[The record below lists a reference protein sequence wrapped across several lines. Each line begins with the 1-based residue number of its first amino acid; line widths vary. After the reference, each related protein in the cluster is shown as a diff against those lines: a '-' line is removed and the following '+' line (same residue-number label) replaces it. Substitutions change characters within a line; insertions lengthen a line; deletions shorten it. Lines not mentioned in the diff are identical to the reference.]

1 MTTPMNRYWPSLFA
15 WLALGAA
22 PIDAA
27 PLAGG
32 FKHSGWYQFEV
43 VVMID
48 TRAETLES
56 ETWPL
61 LPTVGYPARWRW
73 LQDENTRMALAAAHP
88 DAVVASSP
96 SGHMTVR
103 LPAPP
108 PRRWEASP
116 DLLTEGDM
124 RLIDELIKISQGTET
139 SSLAPTETTAQDAS
153 DEPAVLT
160 PGPLLPFEDI
170 APPEAETPSLLALD
184 SLGMAEAAPQTDSP
198 AVNIPFARPVE
209 AVTLK
214 PVIVTVRPIP
224 TPAPFVQLPL
234 DQLEAG
240 LTRYRR
246 NSEDEVVASV
256 SWLQGPDSETLPILL
271 ETDSDTGYPPLQGFI
286 QLIPRNNSWRMGINF
301 WANTDAR
308 YLPEIFEMSGPP
320 PSPQR
325 ITFLEPEIAVNV
337 DMDGETESSSD
348 ANAVALEEQAFTWRE
363 IMTQATTP
371 APAPS
376 SDPFDERSAPPTRPE
391 WPWRHLIQVADT
403 IPLTE
408 NRLRY
413 YDHPVIKVLAVW
425 RELSWYEL
433 FYRGKILLDAS
444 PVAPVSAESAIHTL
458 PAISGAPA
466 PQD

>member
-1 MTTPMNRYWPSLFA
+1 MTATMSRCWPSLIV
-15 WLALGAA
+15 WLALGAT
-22 PIDAA
+22 PLHGA

-43 VVMID
+43 VVMMD

-73 LQDENTRMALAAAHP
+73 LQDESTRMALAAAHP

-96 SGHMTVR
+96 SGHLTVR

-108 PRRWEASP
+108 PPNWEAPS

-124 RLIDELIKISQGTET
+124 SLIEELIEISQGTDT
-139 SSLAPTETTAQDAS
+139 SSLRPTETEPEDAP
-153 DEPAVLT
+153 DEAAALAPA
-160 PGPLLPFEDI
+160 PLLPFEDI
-170 APPEAETPSLLALD
+170 APSEAETSSLLALE
-184 SLGMAEAAPQTDSP
+184 SLGIAGPAPQADSP

-209 AVTLK
+209 ALTLK
-214 PVIVTVRPIP
+214 PVTVTAHPIP
-224 TPAPFVQLPL
+224 TPASFVQLPL
-234 DQLEAG
+234 DQLAAG
-240 LTRYRR
+240 LRRYRQS
-246 NSEDEVVASV
+246 SEDEVIASV

-271 ETDSDTGYPPLQGFI
+271 ETDSDTGYPLVQGFI
-286 QLIPRNNSWRMGINF
+286 QLIPRDNHWRLGLNF
-301 WANTDAR
+301 WANTDGR
-308 YLPEIFEMSGPP
+308 YLPEIFAMPGPP

-325 ITFLEPEIAVNV
+325 ITFLEPEIAVNF
-337 DMDGETESSSD
+337 DMGGETASSFD
-348 ANAVALEEQAFTWRE
+348 ANAVALTEQEFTWRE
-363 IMTQATTP
+363 II
-371 APAPS
+371 APASASAPARAS
-376 SDPFDERSAPPTRPE
+376 NPFDTVSAPSARPE

-413 YDHPVIKVLAVW
+413 YDHPVIKVLAIW
-425 RELSWYEL
+425 RELTWYEL

-444 PVAPVSAESAIHTL
+444 SITPVSAESAGNIA
-458 PAISGAPA
+458 PAIPSAPA
-466 PQD
+466 PQG

>member
-1 MTTPMNRYWPSLFA
+1 MTTPMSRCWPSLMA
-15 WLALGAA
+15 WLALCAT
-22 PIDAA
+22 PLHAA

-73 LQDENTRMALAAAHP
+73 LQDESTRMALAAAHP

-96 SGHMTVR
+96 SGHLTVR

-108 PRRWEASP
+108 PPRWEAPS

-124 RLIDELIKISQGTET
+124 SLIDQLIEISQGTDTASLRLRET
-139 SSLAPTETTAQDAS
+139 AAEDAPN
-153 DEPAVLT
+153 EPAVLT

-170 APPEAETPSLLALD
+170 APPEAETTSLLALE
-184 SLGMAEAAPQTDSP
+184 SLGMAGPAPQPDSP
-198 AVNIPFARPVE
+198 SINIPFARPAE

-214 PVIVTVRPIP
+214 PVSVTVRPIP

-234 DQLEAG
+234 NQLAAG

-246 NSEDEVVASV
+246 SSEDEVVASA
-256 SWLQGPDSETLPILL
+256 SWLQGPDSNTLPILL
-271 ETDSDTGYPPLQGFI
+271 ETDSDTGYPSLQGFI
-286 QLIPRNNSWRMGINF
+286 QLVPRDNSWRMGLNF
-301 WANTDAR
+301 WANTDGR
-308 YLPEIFEMSGPP
+308 YLPEIFEMPEPP
-320 PSPQR
+320 SSPQR
-325 ITFLEPEIAVNV
+325 ITFLEPEIAVNLG
-337 DMDGETESSSD
+337 MGGETDS
-348 ANAVALEEQAFTWRE
+348 
-363 IMTQATTP
+363 
-371 APAPS
+371 PS
-376 SDPFDERSAPPTRPE
+376 DERGAPPARPE
-391 WPWRHLIQVADT
+391 WPWRHLIRVADT

-413 YDHPVIKVLAVW
+413 YDHPVIKVLAIW

-433 FYRGKILLDAS
+433 FYRGKILLDSS
-444 PVAPVSAESAIHTL
+444 PVAPVSAESATHAL
-458 PAISGAPA
+458 PPLPSAPA
-466 PQD
+466 PQG

>member
-1 MTTPMNRYWPSLFA
+1 MTTPMSRCWPSLMA
-15 WLALGAA
+15 WLALCAT
-22 PIDAA
+22 PLHAA

-73 LQDENTRMALAAAHP
+73 LQDESTRMALAAAHP

-96 SGHMTVR
+96 SGHLTVR

-108 PRRWEASP
+108 PPRWEAPS

-124 RLIDELIKISQGTET
+124 SLIDQLIEISQGTDTASLRLRET
-139 SSLAPTETTAQDAS
+139 AAEDAPN
-153 DEPAVLT
+153 EPAVLT

-170 APPEAETPSLLALD
+170 APPEAETTSLLALE
-184 SLGMAEAAPQTDSP
+184 SLGMAGPAPQPDSP
-198 AVNIPFARPVE
+198 SINIPFARPAE
-209 AVTLK
+209 AATLK
-214 PVIVTVRPIP
+214 PVSVTVRPIP

-234 DQLEAG
+234 NQLAAG

-246 NSEDEVVASV
+246 SSEDEVVASA
-256 SWLQGPDSETLPILL
+256 SWLQGPDSNTLPILL
-271 ETDSDTGYPPLQGFI
+271 ETDSDTGYPSLQGFI
-286 QLIPRNNSWRMGINF
+286 QLIPRDNSWRMGLNF
-301 WANTDAR
+301 WANTDGR
-308 YLPEIFEMSGPP
+308 YLPEIFEMPEPP
-320 PSPQR
+320 SSPQR
-325 ITFLEPEIAVNV
+325 ITFLEPEIAVNLG
-337 DMDGETESSSD
+337 MGGETDS
-348 ANAVALEEQAFTWRE
+348 
-363 IMTQATTP
+363 
-371 APAPS
+371 PS
-376 SDPFDERSAPPTRPE
+376 DERGAPPARPE
-391 WPWRHLIQVADT
+391 WPWRHLIRVADT

-413 YDHPVIKVLAVW
+413 YDHPVIKVLAIW

-433 FYRGKILLDAS
+433 FYRGKILLDSS
-444 PVAPVSAESAIHTL
+444 PVAPVSAESATHAL
-458 PAISGAPA
+458 PPLPSAPA
-466 PQD
+466 PQG

>member
-1 MTTPMNRYWPSLFA
+1 MTTPMSRCWPSLMA
-15 WLALGAA
+15 WLALCAT
-22 PIDAA
+22 PLHAA

-73 LQDENTRMALAAAHP
+73 LQDESTRMALAAAHP

-96 SGHMTVR
+96 SGHLTVR

-108 PRRWEASP
+108 PPRWEAPS

-124 RLIDELIKISQGTET
+124 SLIDQLIEISQGTDTASLRLRET
-139 SSLAPTETTAQDAS
+139 AAEDAPN
-153 DEPAVLT
+153 EPAVLT

-170 APPEAETPSLLALD
+170 APPEAETTSLLALE
-184 SLGMAEAAPQTDSP
+184 SLGMAGPAPQPDSP
-198 AVNIPFARPVE
+198 SINIPFARPAE

-214 PVIVTVRPIP
+214 PVSVTVRPIP

-234 DQLEAG
+234 NQLAAG

-246 NSEDEVVASV
+246 SSEDEVVASA
-256 SWLQGPDSETLPILL
+256 SWLQGPDSNTLPILL
-271 ETDSDTGYPPLQGFI
+271 ETDSDTGYPSLQGFI
-286 QLIPRNNSWRMGINF
+286 QLIPRDNSWRMGLNF
-301 WANTDAR
+301 WANTDGR
-308 YLPEIFEMSGPP
+308 YLPEIFEMPEPP
-320 PSPQR
+320 SSPQR
-325 ITFLEPEIAVNV
+325 ITFLEPEIAVNLG
-337 DMDGETESSSD
+337 MGGETDS
-348 ANAVALEEQAFTWRE
+348 
-363 IMTQATTP
+363 
-371 APAPS
+371 PS
-376 SDPFDERSAPPTRPE
+376 DERGAPPARPE
-391 WPWRHLIQVADT
+391 WPWRHLIRVADT

-413 YDHPVIKVLAVW
+413 YDHPVIKVLAIW

-433 FYRGKILLDAS
+433 FYRGKILLDSS
-444 PVAPVSAESAIHTL
+444 PVAPVSAESATHAL
-458 PAISGAPA
+458 PPLPSAPA
-466 PQD
+466 PQG